1 MNIYWGSTIC
11 QAIAL
16 EAAGIEII
24 KTVKD
29 AYLHKVYTPVAEPDK
44 QIYKYIYSIMTI
56 GGKCYEEKWRKNR
69 TEITGDDSGRGAYLS
84 KPIFLRYASL
94 K

>member
-16 EAAGIEII
+16 EVAGIEII

-29 AYLHKVYTPVAEPDK
+29 AYLHEVYTPVGEPDK
-44 QIYKYIYSIMTI
+44 QIYRYIYSIMTRD
-56 GGKCYEEKWRKNR
+56 GKYFEEKWRKNR
-69 TEITGDDSGRGAYLS
+69 KEMTGDDSGKGAYLS
-84 KPIFLRYASL
+84 KPIFLKYASL